1 MSSWRAVVITL
12 SDSSFRGSRED
23 LSGPALRDE
32 LEKQGIEVLES
43 VLLPDDFDSIR
54 KTLIDFSNRSDVD
67 LIMTTGGTGLSARDI
82 TPEATLSVLERN
94 VPGIAE
100 WLRLEGMKKFRLAVL
115 SRGVAGIRNRTLIVN
130 LPGSVKAVRES
141 MIVLEGLLS
150 HALGILSGSISRC
163 AG

>member
-12 SDSSFRGSRED
+12 SDSSFQGFRED

-32 LEKQGIEVLES
+32 LEKQGIVVLES
-43 VLLPDDFDSIR
+43 VLLPDDFDLIS
-54 KTLIDFSNRSDVD
+54 KTLIDFSSRSDVD

-82 TPEATLSVLERN
+82 TPEATFSVIERN
-94 VPGIAE
+94 VPGVAE
-100 WLRLEGMKKFRLAVL
+100 WLRMEGMKKSQRAVL

-141 MIVLEGLLS
+141 MISLEGLLS

-163 AG
+163 SG

>member
-12 SDSSFRGSRED
+12 SDSSFQGIRED

-32 LEKQGIEVLES
+32 LEKQGIVVLES
-43 VLLPDDFDSIR
+43 VLLPDDFDLIS
-54 KTLIDFSNRSDVD
+54 KTLIDFSSRSDVD

-82 TPEATLSVLERN
+82 TPEATFSVIERN
-94 VPGIAE
+94 VPGVAE
-100 WLRLEGMKKFRLAVL
+100 WLRMEGMKKSQRAVL

-141 MIVLEGLLS
+141 MISLEGLLP

-163 AG
+163 SG

>member
-1 MSSWRAVVITL
+1 MSALQAVVITL
-12 SDSSFRGSRED
+12 SDSSYQGSRED

-32 LEKQGIEVLES
+32 LEKQSIVVLES
-43 VLLPDDFDSIR
+43 VVLPDDFTLLNR
-54 KTLIDFSNRSDVD
+54 ALIDFSNRDDVD
-67 LIMTTGGTGLSARDI
+67 LIMTTGGTGLSVRDI
-82 TPEATLSVLERN
+82 TPEATLSVIERN

-100 WLRLEGMKKFRLAVL
+100 WLRMEGMKKSQRAVL

-141 MIVLEGLLS
+141 MISLEGLLA
-150 HALGILSGSISRC
+150 HALGVLSGSISRC